1 MVLAV
6 GALCQLLQTVE
17 NRFFCRV
24 YVLQQLLRVKF
35 KESGF
40 ILALTRRIRKIG
52 R

>member
-17 NRFFCRV
+17 NRLFCRV